1 MTYYEGLNIGLNYDA
16 STGTWGFTNQSQ
28 NFIDPN
34 AFSTTDQEFVYA
46 PPETVDPDTPEQ
58 DPCPPGY
65 VYDTELKQCVPDPN
79 FQAPDFL
86 GQPSSADNDPN
97 KDNPQTEFIDFDA
110 SSAEG
115 RKFMYDHAMDKGYV
129 NNKGQVLGPPKAPN
143 IGFMTAVA
151 QFGINRQYNRWLKEL
166 GQYDAN
172 MKSQGLKTGFV
183 QVLGQAPVL
192 LESFY
197 DPQGSTKI
205 RDVSTEPVTPIR
217 DEQIT
222 ETPAPDTS
230 GSGDN
235 GSTTSTQVSPSSG
248 QSFYE
253 TTYGNVDD
261 YQGFTDSSSNSSSG
275 GTFSSPQQTQQS
287 YSSMY
292 KDTDKP
298 EGDAGI

>member
-16 STGTWGFTNQSQ
+16 STGTWGFTNQPQ

-97 KDNPQTEFIDFDA
+97 KDNPQAEFIDFDA

-115 RKFMYDHAMDKGYV
+115 RKFMYDHAMDKGYI
-129 NNKGQVLGPPKAPN
+129 NNKGQLLGPPKAPN

-166 GQYDAN
+166 GQYDAS
-172 MKSQGLKTGFV
+172 MKARGLPTGFV
-183 QVLGQAPVL
+183 QAIGMAPTL
-192 LESFY
+192 LETFY
-197 DPQGSTKI
+197 DPEGSTKL
-205 RDVSTEPVTPIR
+205 RDVSTEPITPIR

-230 GSGDN
+230 GSGDS
-235 GSTTSTQVSPSSG
+235 GDTTSTQVSPSSG
-248 QSFYE
+248 ESFYE

-261 YQGFTDSSSNSSSG
+261 YQGFTDSSSSSG